1 MCRLRASLQL
11 IESIWLSV
19 SYLAAYTQLVA
30 VIPGIPPRE
39 LGPVCTECSVQ
50 DIHAN
55 CRHLFG
61 FFCWIRGMEGEALN
75 MYER

>member
-1 MCRLRASLQL
+1 MWR
-11 IESIWLSV
+11 SV

-30 VIPGIPPRE
+30 ATPGIPPRE

-50 DIHAN
+50 DILAN
-55 CRHLFG
+55 CWHLLSVL
-61 FFCWIRGMEGEALN
+61 CWIRGVEGEALV